1 MVYLHY
7 TMYIQI
13 TYYVFIWVLL
23 VRDILYFLF
32 KFNLFFP
39 SFGKMRQDESERGR
53 PVWPDWAV
61 FKGLGNKFYYK
72 SSPNIFGDFGRF
84 LWKRHILN

>member
-32 KFNLFFP
+32 KFNLFFHL
-39 SFGKMRQDESERGR
+39 SVKWGKMR
-53 PVWPDWAV
+53 V
-61 FKGLGNKFYYK
+61 KGLGQCDQ
-72 SSPNIFGDFGRF
+72 IGRF
-84 LWKRHILN
+84 LKVLATNFITKVAQIFLVTSGDFCEKGTF